1 MKNHLILFVL
11 FFSAFGVLAQTHHA
25 VYSFRFVTDE
35 PLNTGTQLIYPNDL
49 AKHNPIHLFFD
60 NNHSYY
66 TSENKLNNLTDHSDI
81 FGGTYYPMFY
91 YPKDKLFYS
100 NNYSNYTELVICK
113 DDVNIAWEITEETK
127 NIDGYNCI
135 KAIGKLRNVY
145 SKEEEYYSYEAWFAP
160 ELPYQYGPFN
170 ITGLPGLVIYANERN
185 EKIFK
190 LERIELNTTTSMD
203 EFSLEPAREVTI
215 YDLAKEHIEANEKF
229 LNN

>member
-1 MKNHLILFVL
+1 MLSVYWHKRIMQFIAIDLLTMNLLFWEAKQYILMIL
-11 FFSAFGVLAQTHHA
+11 PSITL
-25 VYSFRFVTDE
+25 
-35 PLNTGTQLIYPNDL
+35 LIYFL
-49 AKHNPIHLFFD
+49 TIIVR
-60 NNHSYY
+60 Y
-66 TSENKLNNLTDHSDI
+66 TSENKLNNLTNHSDI
-81 FGGTYYPMFY
+81 IAGTYYPMFY

-135 KAIGKLRNVY
+135 KAIGKARNVY
-145 SKEEEYYSYEAWFAP
+145 SKEEEHYSYEAWFAP

-170 ITGLPGLVIYANERN
+170 ITGLPGLVVYANERN